1 MNKASKSDNGANL
14 IIDALLMRMA
24 AKDRFSDDDIIIKNN
39 KLLPFDVVIDKDGKF
54 GVVVEYQKTVGFW
67 RCQIIGQCKYKLDT
81 THTYNIRTVNELEAI
96 DARLALG
103 KFWGL

>member
-54 GVVVEYQKTVGFW
+54 GVVIEYQKTVGFW

-81 THTYNIRTVNELEAI
+81 THTYNIRTINELEAI